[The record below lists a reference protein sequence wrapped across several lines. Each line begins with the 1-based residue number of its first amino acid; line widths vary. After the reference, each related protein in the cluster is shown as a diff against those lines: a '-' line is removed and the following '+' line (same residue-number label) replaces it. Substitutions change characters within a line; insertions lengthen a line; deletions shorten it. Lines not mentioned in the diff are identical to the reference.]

1 MPVVE
6 TIVAPATPAG
16 ESALA
21 VIRLSGPLA
30 VGFATEFHRA
40 GAPLPRTVWH
50 GVYAGNSGE
59 SVDEVLF
66 SFFRAPNSYTGED
79 VLEIS
84 CHGNPFIIN
93 KIVENLRGR
102 GCRLA
107 EPGEF
112 TRRAFL
118 NGRMDLTRAEAVMD
132 VIRARS
138 DRALEAAQRQL
149 RGSFGRRIDG
159 MVDRLLTTCAAVEA
173 YIDFPGEDLPAEDR
187 RQRRQELE
195 AFVEEVG
202 QLRATERRGVL
213 LRAGVKVVLLGEPNV
228 GKSSRLNRLAGFDRA
243 IVSSEPGTTRDFLET
258 SMLLGPYRM
267 EIVDTAGLRET
278 AAEIERQ
285 GVAHTL
291 DRAEEAD
298 VCLVVVDLG
307 SPSPALPDALRARL
321 SAMNTIVAANKAD
334 LSVRVFDGLAGVA
347 APQIDVSALSGVGI
361 DRLVR
366 ALVETVDRLTE
377 AGDSDEG
384 IAVSV
389 RHAAALADAN
399 GSLDRAVGLFIDGAP
414 LELVASEIRNAIGAL
429 EAIVGRIDNEAV
441 LDRLFARFC
450 IGK

>member
-93 KIVENLRGR
+93 KIVDDLRGR

-173 YIDFPGEDLPAEDR
+173 YIDFPDEDLPAEDR

-195 AFVEEVG
+195 AIVEEVG

-213 LRAGVKVVLLGEPNV
+213 LRAGVKVVLLGEP
-228 GKSSRLNRLAGFDRA
+228 

-334 LSVRVFDGLAGVA
+334 LSARVFDGLAGVA